1 MRTSFTIIG
10 YNSNFN
16 MKFSFFVLSQNFFT
30 LSDSA
35 IILTQEFIN
44 DNITLKNEYVLIIH
58 GIGSDILRKSV
69 HEYLKREKK
78 VLEFKRDFFNPGC
91 TIVKLKFDK

>member
-1 MRTSFTIIG
+1 MI
-10 YNSNFN
+10 NSS
-16 MKFSFFVLSQNFFT
+16 MPT
-30 LSDSA
+30 LDLHGEYKDSA

-44 DNITLKNEYVLIIH
+44 DNIILKNEYVLIIH

-69 HEYLKREKK
+69 HEYLKKEKK

-91 TIVKLKFDK
+91 TIVKIKIRH